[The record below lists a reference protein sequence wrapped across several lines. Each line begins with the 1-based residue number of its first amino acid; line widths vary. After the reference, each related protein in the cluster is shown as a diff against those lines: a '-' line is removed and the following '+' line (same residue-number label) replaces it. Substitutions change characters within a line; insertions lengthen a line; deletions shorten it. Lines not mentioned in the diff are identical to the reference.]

1 VIQEL
6 WVSDILC
13 SACCVLRTGCEEAMI
28 IDPNTVLIA
37 PSLLSAD
44 FSRLCEEI
52 ARVDRGGADLIHL
65 DIMDGH
71 FVPNITFGPP
81 VVAKLRSCTDLPF
94 DAHLMIENP
103 DQYIEPFI
111 DAGVDMISV
120 HLESRGHL
128 QRTLALIRNKGAK
141 AGIVLNPATTLEGLR
156 YILDDI
162 DYILIMSVNP
172 GFGGQAFI
180 PATIQKLRDLSEML
194 YENGKAIPIQLD
206 GGVGPENTA
215 EVTSAG
221 ARILVAGSAIFG
233 NPPYKEVM
241 DRMKEAAV
249 V

>member
-1 VIQEL
+1 
-6 WVSDILC
+6 
-13 SACCVLRTGCEEAMI
+13 MI
-28 IDPNTVLIA
+28 IDPNSVLIA

-52 ARVDRGGADLIHL
+52 ANVDRGGSDMIHL

-103 DQYIEPFI
+103 DLFIEPFV

-120 HLESRGHL
+120 HLEAPGHL
-128 QRTLALIRNKGAK
+128 QRTLALIREKGAK
-141 AGIVLNPATTLEGLR
+141 AGVVLNPATSIEGLR

-162 DYILIMSVNP
+162 DFILIMSVNP

-180 PATIQKLRDLSEML
+180 PSTIQKLQDLSSML
-194 YENGKAIPIQLD
+194 SNAGKQIPIQLD
-206 GGVGPENTA
+206 GGVGPDNTA

-221 ARILVAGSAIFG
+221 ARMLVAGSAIFG
-233 NPPYKEVM
+233 NPPYEEVIRQM
-241 DRMKEAAV
+241 REMAV

>member
-1 VIQEL
+1 M
-6 WVSDILC
+6 IL
-13 SACCVLRTGCEEAMI
+13 
-28 IDPNTVLIA
+28 DPNSVSIA

-52 ARVDRGGADLIHL
+52 ARIDRGGADIIHL

-81 VVAKLRSCTDLPF
+81 IVAKIRSCTELPF
-94 DAHLMIENP
+94 DAHLMVQSP
-103 DQYIEPFI
+103 DQFVEPFI

-120 HLESRGHL
+120 HLESPGHL
-128 QRTLALIRNKGAK
+128 QRTLALIRDKGAK
-141 AGIVLNPATTLEGLR
+141 AGVVLNPATSIEGLR
-156 YILDDI
+156 YILDDL

-180 PATIQKLRDLSEML
+180 PSTIQKLQDLSNML
-194 YENGKAIPIQLD
+194 HEAGKPIPIQLD
-206 GGVGPENTA
+206 GGVGPANTA
-215 EVTSAG
+215 EVTIAG

-233 NPPYKEVM
+233 NPPYEEVI
-241 DRMKEAAV
+241 RQMKEAAV

>member
-1 VIQEL
+1 
-6 WVSDILC
+6 
-13 SACCVLRTGCEEAMI
+13 MI
-28 IDPNTVLIA
+28 FDPNNISIA
-37 PSLLSAD
+37 PSLLSSD

-52 ARVDRGGADLIHL
+52 AKVDRGGADIIHL

-103 DQYIEPFI
+103 DQFIEPFI

-120 HLESRGHL
+120 HLEAPGHL
-128 QRTLALIRNKGAK
+128 QRTLSLIRDKGAK
-141 AGIVLNPATTLEGLR
+141 AGVVLNPATSMAGLR
-156 YILDDI
+156 YILDDL
-162 DYILIMSVNP
+162 DFILIMSVNP
-172 GFGGQAFI
+172 GFGGQTFI
-180 PATIQKLRDLSEML
+180 PSTIQKLQDLSNML
-194 YENGKAIPIQLD
+194 YEAKKPIPIQLD
-206 GGVGPENTA
+206 GGVGPENVA

-233 NPPYKEVM
+233 NPPYEEVIR
-241 DRMKEAAV
+241 RMREAAV

>member
-1 VIQEL
+1 
-6 WVSDILC
+6 
-13 SACCVLRTGCEEAMI
+13 MI
-28 IDPNTVLIA
+28 IDPNSVLIA

-52 ARVDRGGADLIHL
+52 ANVDRGGADMIHL

-103 DQYIEPFI
+103 DQFIEPFV

-120 HLESRGHL
+120 HLEAPGHL
-128 QRTLALIRNKGAK
+128 QRTLALIREKGAK
-141 AGIVLNPATTLEGLR
+141 AGVVLNPATSIEGLR

-162 DYILIMSVNP
+162 DFILIMSVNP

-180 PATIQKLRDLSEML
+180 PSTIQKLQDLSSML
-194 YENGKAIPIQLD
+194 SNAGKQIPIQLD
-206 GGVGPENTA
+206 GGVGPDNTA

-233 NPPYKEVM
+233 NPPYEEVIRQM
-241 DRMKEAAV
+241 REAAV

>member
-1 VIQEL
+1 
-6 WVSDILC
+6 
-13 SACCVLRTGCEEAMI
+13 MN
-28 IDPNTVLIA
+28 IDPNKVSIA
-37 PSLLSAD
+37 PSILSAD

-52 ARVDRGGADLIHL
+52 AKVDRGGADMIHL

-103 DQYIEPFI
+103 DQFIEPFT

-120 HLESRGHL
+120 HIESPGHL
-128 QRTLALIRNKGAK
+128 QRTLTLIREKGAR
-141 AGIVLNPATTLEGLR
+141 AGIVLNPATSIEGLR

-172 GFGGQAFI
+172 GFGGQEFI
-180 PATIQKLRDLSEML
+180 PSTIRKLQDLSSML
-194 YENGKAIPIQLD
+194 DDARRQIPIQID
-206 GGVGPENTA
+206 GGVGPDNA
-215 EVTSAG
+215 GEVTSAG

-233 NPPYKEVM
+233 NPPYEDVIK
-241 DRMKEAAV
+241 RMREASQA
-249 V
+249 

>member
-1 VIQEL
+1 MFDGSVQ
-6 WVSDILC
+6 
-13 SACCVLRTGCEEAMI
+13 
-28 IDPNTVLIA
+28 IA

-52 ARVDRGGADLIHL
+52 AKVDRGGADIVHL

-103 DQYIEPFI
+103 DQFIEPFI

-120 HLESRGHL
+120 HLESPGHL
-128 QRTLALIRNKGAK
+128 QRTLALIRDKGAK
-141 AGIVLNPATTLEGLR
+141 AGIVLNPATSIEGLR

-162 DYILIMSVNP
+162 DYILVMSVNP

-180 PATIQKLRDLSEML
+180 PATIQKLQDISNML
-194 YENGKAIPIQLD
+194 YEAGKPIPIQLD
-206 GGVGPENTA
+206 GGVGPDNTA

-233 NPPYKEVM
+233 NPPYEEVM
-241 DRMKEAAV
+241 RKMREAAV
-249 V
+249 I

>member
-1 VIQEL
+1 MFDGSVQ
-6 WVSDILC
+6 
-13 SACCVLRTGCEEAMI
+13 
-28 IDPNTVLIA
+28 IA

-94 DAHLMIENP
+94 DAHLMVQNP
-103 DQYIEPFI
+103 DQFIIPFI

-120 HLESRGHL
+120 HLESPGHL
-128 QRTLALIRNKGAK
+128 QRTLALIRENGAR
-141 AGIVLNPATTLEGLR
+141 AGVVLNPATTIEGLR

-180 PATIQKLRDLSEML
+180 PSAIRKLRDLTGML
-194 YENGKAIPIQLD
+194 QEAGRPIPIQLD
-206 GGVGPENTA
+206 GGVGPANTA
-215 EVTSAG
+215 EVTAAG

-233 NPPYKEVM
+233 NPPYEDVI
-241 DRMKEAAV
+241 RQMKKAAV
-249 V
+249 

>member
-1 VIQEL
+1 
-6 WVSDILC
+6 
-13 SACCVLRTGCEEAMI
+13 MI
-28 IDPNTVLIA
+28 IDPNNIQIA

-52 ARVDRGGADLIHL
+52 ARIDRGGADIIHL

-81 VVAKLRSCTDLPF
+81 VVAKIRSCTELPF
-94 DAHLMIENP
+94 DAHLMVQSP
-103 DQYIEPFI
+103 DQFIEPFI

-120 HLESRGHL
+120 HLESPGHL
-128 QRTLALIRNKGAK
+128 QRTLALIRDKGAK
-141 AGIVLNPATTLEGLR
+141 AGVVLNPATSIEGLC
-156 YILDDI
+156 YILDDL

-180 PATIQKLRDLSEML
+180 PSTIQKLQDLSNML
-194 YENGKAIPIQLD
+194 YEAGKPIPIQLD
-206 GGVGPENTA
+206 GGVGPDNTA

-233 NPPYKEVM
+233 NPPYEDVIK
-241 DRMKEAAV
+241 RMKEAAAV
-249 V
+249 

>member
-1 VIQEL
+1 MTLNPNSIQ
-6 WVSDILC
+6 
-13 SACCVLRTGCEEAMI
+13 
-28 IDPNTVLIA
+28 IA

-52 ARVDRGGADLIHL
+52 ARIDRGGADIIHL

-81 VVAKLRSCTDLPF
+81 VVAKIRSCTELPF
-94 DAHLMIENP
+94 DAHLMVQSP
-103 DQYIEPFI
+103 DQFIEPFI

-120 HLESRGHL
+120 HLESPGHL
-128 QRTLALIRNKGAK
+128 QRTLALIRDKGAK
-141 AGIVLNPATTLEGLR
+141 AGVVLNPATSIEGLC
-156 YILDDI
+156 YILDDL

-180 PATIQKLRDLSEML
+180 PSTIQKLQDLSNML
-194 YENGKAIPIQLD
+194 YEAGKPIPIQLD
-206 GGVGPENTA
+206 GGVGPDNTA

-233 NPPYKEVM
+233 NPPYEEVIK
-241 DRMKEAAV
+241 RMKEAAV

>member
-1 VIQEL
+1 
-6 WVSDILC
+6 
-13 SACCVLRTGCEEAMI
+13 MI
-28 IDPNTVLIA
+28 IDPNSVLIA

-52 ARVDRGGADLIHL
+52 ANVDRGGSDMIHL

-103 DQYIEPFI
+103 DQFIEPFV

-120 HLESRGHL
+120 HLEAPGHL
-128 QRTLALIRNKGAK
+128 QRTLALIREKGAK
-141 AGIVLNPATTLEGLR
+141 ASVVLNPATSIEGLR

-162 DYILIMSVNP
+162 DFILIMSVNP

-180 PATIQKLRDLSEML
+180 PSTIQKLQDLSSML
-194 YENGKAIPIQLD
+194 SNAGKQIPIQLD
-206 GGVGPENTA
+206 GGVGPDNTA

-221 ARILVAGSAIFG
+221 ARMLVAGSAIFG
-233 NPPYKEVM
+233 NPPYEEVIRQM
-241 DRMKEAAV
+241 REAAV

>member
-1 VIQEL
+1 
-6 WVSDILC
+6 
-13 SACCVLRTGCEEAMI
+13 MI
-28 IDPNTVLIA
+28 IDPNSVLIA

-52 ARVDRGGADLIHL
+52 ANVDRGGADMIHL

-103 DQYIEPFI
+103 DLFIEPFV

-120 HLESRGHL
+120 HLEAPGHL
-128 QRTLALIRNKGAK
+128 QRTLALIREKGAK
-141 AGIVLNPATTLEGLR
+141 AGVVLNPATSIEGLR

-162 DYILIMSVNP
+162 DFILIMSVNP

-180 PATIQKLRDLSEML
+180 PSTIQKLQDLSSML
-194 YENGKAIPIQLD
+194 SNAGKQIPIQLD
-206 GGVGPENTA
+206 GGVGPDNTA

-221 ARILVAGSAIFG
+221 ARMLVAGSAIFG
-233 NPPYKEVM
+233 NPPYEEVIRQM
-241 DRMKEAAV
+241 REAAV

>member
-1 VIQEL
+1 MFDGSVQ
-6 WVSDILC
+6 
-13 SACCVLRTGCEEAMI
+13 
-28 IDPNTVLIA
+28 IA
-37 PSLLSAD
+37 PSLLSSD

-52 ARVDRGGADLIHL
+52 AKVDRGGADIIHL

-103 DQYIEPFI
+103 DQFIEPFI

-120 HLESRGHL
+120 HLEAPGHL
-128 QRTLALIRNKGAK
+128 QRTLSLIRDKGAK
-141 AGIVLNPATTLEGLR
+141 AGVVLNPATSMAGLR
-156 YILDDI
+156 YILDDL
-162 DYILIMSVNP
+162 DFILIMSVNP
-172 GFGGQAFI
+172 GFGGQTFI
-180 PATIQKLRDLSEML
+180 PSTIQKLQDLSNML
-194 YENGKAIPIQLD
+194 YEAKKPIPIQLD
-206 GGVGPENTA
+206 GGVGPENVA

-233 NPPYKEVM
+233 NPPYEEVIR
-241 DRMKEAAV
+241 RMREAAV